1 MDETYHIR
9 VVGSGPIA
17 LFTCWCLSNNN
28 NHVDIVSDRLVGT
41 NHEYRIFLDSS
52 YLPGAFTPNV
62 LPTSALLEGQYD
74 LFVVCATPSRS
85 LAIADELQ
93 SSNPESIVLILST
106 YSSTIFD
113 SLVPFRNTRFYAWPL
128 VSVEAQNRSIYST
141 NLLHL
146 LLYQDFLDDEK
157 LAIFTNIL
165 KPTINLSLTSSTKV
179 FLARSVLTFA
189 LYSFLFDLGTH
200 LVALN
205 PTSLCNYCTPLV
217 LQISAKK
224 SISAADFPG
233 FSPSLSLEIQLNR
246 LFSEVIPSSMASPAS
261 RHNLLYLRSNRTK
274 LKRYMSDLQDLL

>member
-28 NHVDIVSDRLVGT
+28 NHVDIVSDRLVGP

-52 YLPGAFTPNV
+52 YLPGGFTPNV
-62 LPTSALLEGQYD
+62 LPSSALLDGKYD

-93 SSNPESIVLILST
+93 SSNSESIVLILST

-146 LLYQDFLDDEK
+146 LLYQDYLDDEK

-200 LVALN
+200 PFALN
-205 PTSLCNYCTPLV
+205 PSSLCNYCTPLV

-246 LFSEVIPSSMASPAS
+246 LFSELIPSSMASPAS

>member
-28 NHVDIVSDRLVGT
+28 NYVDIVSDRLVGHK
-41 NHEYRIFLDSS
+41 HEYRIFLDSS
-52 YLPGAFTPNV
+52 YLTGVFTPNV
-62 LPTSALLEGQYD
+62 FPFSALLEGHYD
-74 LFVVCATPSRS
+74 LYVVCATPSRS

-93 SSNPESIVLILST
+93 SSHPQSIVLILST

-113 SLVPFRNTRFYAWPL
+113 SLVPFRSTRFYAWPL

-146 LLYQDFLDDEK
+146 LLYQDYLDNEK
-157 LAIFTNIL
+157 FAIFNNIL
-165 KPTINLSLTSSTKV
+165 KPTIDLSLTSSTKV

-189 LYSFLFDLGTH
+189 LFSFLYDLGTH
-200 LVALN
+200 PVALN
-205 PTSLCNYCTPLV
+205 STSLCNFCTPLV

-224 SISAADFPG
+224 NISAADFPG
-233 FSPSLSLEIQLNR
+233 FSSSLSLEIQLNR
-246 LFSEVIPSSMASPAS
+246 LFSELIPSFTASPAS

-274 LKRYMSDLQDLL
+274 LKRYMSDFQDFL